1 MKFGRHRHARGILD
15 LRSRCR
21 YLAHDPDAVVFA
33 QWPNR
38 VTPLVVMVGRMG
50 RLLAVGKWP
59 RILKRDLPS
68 GPRVLRRLAP
78 AVALTSAAPITPSHE
93 YYCSNNGKRLRN

>member
-1 MKFGRHRHARGILD
+1 
-15 LRSRCR
+15 
-21 YLAHDPDAVVFA
+21 
-33 QWPNR
+33 
-38 VTPLVVMVGRMG
+38 MVGRMG
-50 RLLAVGKWP
+50 RLLAVGKWS

-93 YYCSNNGKRLRN
+93 YYCSNNGKRLRNLLKLENNDLFAVAYSDVIILYRGLQTPC